1 MRNRFF
7 LLTAM
12 FILLFA
18 APVSSQ
24 NNIRVS
30 CRSFTMNV
38 PSENVHCYQIEDNI
52 PVTDGASP
60 EEIARAQI
68 ASTSIYISDFLV
80 SGSVIEPQVTFY
92 LLDDLAKT
100 SFSLLDPAMRLSE
113 MISNLQAG
121 DITADSL
128 NEEIP
133 FLPFQA
139 EPITIQALPALIS
152 CINGTGLRTV
162 TAFQEQIK
170 SNGNESNLY
179 YSWQGL
185 SDDGKYYISAVFPLR
200 SVSLDGKSVSSVEW
214 NESVLSDLL
223 PSLDQLDYYISS
235 IVIE

>member
-1 MRNRFF
+1 MKHRF
-7 LLTAM
+7 LLLTVM

-52 PVTDGASP
+52 PVTDGAAP

-68 ASTSIYISDFLV
+68 ASTSIYFSDFLV
-80 SGSVIEPQVTFY
+80 GGSVIEPQVTFY
-92 LLDDLAKT
+92 LLDDLGKT

-113 MISNLQAG
+113 LISNLHSG
-121 DITADSL
+121 DITTDSL
-128 NEEIP
+128 NADIP
-133 FLPFQA
+133 FLPYQA
-139 EPITIQALPALIS
+139 EPVKVHAFPVLLS
-152 CINGTGLRTV
+152 FENGSGIRTV
-162 TAFQEQIK
+162 AAFQEQIK
-170 SNGNESNLY
+170 SSGNDSNLY

-185 SDDGKYYISAVFPLR
+185 SDDGRYYISAVFPLR
-200 SVSLDGKSVSSVEW
+200 SVSLDGKSVSSVDW